1 LTANIGLDSGTAG
14 YDMRAEFMDI
24 GLGASASATL
34 EGLSLYM
41 EASMCI
47 DPGCSLQVKFN
58 I

>member
-1 LTANIGLDSGTAG
+1 LDSGTAG